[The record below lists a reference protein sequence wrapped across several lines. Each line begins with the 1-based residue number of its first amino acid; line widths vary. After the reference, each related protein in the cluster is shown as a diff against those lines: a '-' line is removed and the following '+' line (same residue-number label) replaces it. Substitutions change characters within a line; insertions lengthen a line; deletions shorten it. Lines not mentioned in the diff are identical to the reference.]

1 VTTIVLLVVA
11 FLLLPLVVFR
21 GGTLRRYLAFDVAS
35 YAFGAA
41 AWWLVQPPDE
51 YFALIV
57 FAVAKLAAFCV
68 ALAGG
73 REVVWSA
80 NRGAVLAAI
89 VFAFVVPTQMRTP
102 TDGDES
108 FYLLMTESIV
118 HDHDL
123 DLSNQYR
130 HQEHSATGR
139 TDLRPQVGDSTGP
152 RGEEYSRLEPFLP
165 ALLVPGYMAAR
176 LPGALF
182 TIALFGV
189 LLVRS
194 TLRLLEEQGI
204 EDTTVRSLFPLF
216 AFGPPVVF
224 YAARI
229 WPEVPGAW
237 FFVEALRGVRERRP
251 QRWAPALIGL
261 SLLKLRFVLIAI
273 GLVLTALWRYRD
285 RMRLRRVVIAAA
297 VIALPLVIAWV
308 MTGSPLSGHAL
319 SELRLLPLRLYAEGF
334 FGLFLDGMSGILFQA
349 PLYMLGVF
357 AIARWRTMPESFRI
371 GCAAALPYI
380 VSLVP
385 RSEWHG
391 GWSPPLRYIVV
402 FMPLL
407 LIGAAALWQ
416 QVRAAGYFAPAALWT
431 IGLTIHGLI
440 FPWRLFH
447 IENGENIAGE
457 WLSSHYASDFS
468 RLFPS
473 FIRTN
478 EAATVASIALVIAFA
493 LFATRRALFPQAF
506 FPPLVAL
513 VLTAAFVI
521 GRSPGRRI
529 EFEDAHVVHS
539 GGDLTPQLYTVARF
553 MYRSGWM
560 VRPGNSLSFLARGGA
575 SNLVYACAVP
585 STITMGGRQYT
596 LAPTG
601 NRFGSVEV
609 QLPRDGRITLTCVS
623 GMIDLDRM
631 DHD

>member
-21 GGTLRRYLAFDVAS
+21 GGTLRRYFAFEVAS

-41 AWWLVQPPDE
+41 VWWLVQPPDR
-51 YFALIV
+51 YFSLIV
-57 FAVAKLAAFCV
+57 FAVAKLAAFSI
-68 ALAGG
+68 ALAAG

-80 NRGAVLAAI
+80 NRGALLAAI
-89 VFAFVVPTQMRTP
+89 VFAFAVPTQMRTP

-108 FYLLMTESIV
+108 YYLLMTESIV
-118 HDHDL
+118 HDGDL

-139 TDLRPQVGDSTGP
+139 RDLGRQIGDSTGP

-165 ALLVPGYMAAR
+165 VLLVPGYLAAR

-204 EDTTVRSLFPLF
+204 EDTTARALFPLF

-251 QRWAPALIGL
+251 RRWIPALIGL
-261 SLLKLRFVLIAI
+261 SLLKLRFVLITI

-285 RMRLRRVVIAAA
+285 RMRLRRVVIAAV
-297 VIALPLVIAWV
+297 VIALPLVIAWL
-308 MTGSPLSGHAL
+308 MTGSPLSGHGM
-319 SELRLLPLRLYAEGF
+319 SELRPLPLRRYAEGL
-334 FGLFLDGMSGILFQA
+334 FGLFLDGMSGMLFQA

-357 AIARWRTMPESFRI
+357 AVVRWRTMPESFRI
-371 GCAAALPYI
+371 GCAAALPYLI
-380 VSLVP
+380 ALVP

-391 GWSPPLRYIVV
+391 GWSPPLRYIAV

-407 LIGAAALWQ
+407 LIGAATLWQ
-416 QVRAAGYFAPAALWT
+416 QSRAAGYVALAALWT
-431 IGLTIHGLI
+431 TGLTIHGLV

-447 IENGENIAGE
+447 IENGENPAGE

-478 EAATVASIALVIAFA
+478 EAAIVASIALLLALA
-493 LFATRRALFPQAF
+493 LFATRRELFPQAF

-513 VLTAAFVI
+513 LLTAAFVA

-539 GGDLTPQLYTVARF
+539 GGELTPQLYTVARF

-560 VRPGNSLSFLARGGA
+560 VRPGDSLSFLARGGA
-575 SNLVYACAVP
+575 SKLVYACAVP
-585 STITMGGRQYT
+585 STITLGGRQYT

-601 NRFGSVEV
+601 NRFGSAEV
-609 QLPRDGRITLTCVS
+609 DLPREGRVTLACVS